1 MKVINYTALKSYTNF
16 HNVWGSLLNAI
27 GGENFEKM
35 QFDPSLQL
43 DTKKYLFF
51 SQLLLK

>member
-1 MKVINYTALKSYTNF
+1 MWNIDWLQGLTNKIGGGGGLKSYTNF

-35 QFDPSLQL
+35 RFDPN
-43 DTKKYLFF
+43 
-51 SQLLLK
+51 